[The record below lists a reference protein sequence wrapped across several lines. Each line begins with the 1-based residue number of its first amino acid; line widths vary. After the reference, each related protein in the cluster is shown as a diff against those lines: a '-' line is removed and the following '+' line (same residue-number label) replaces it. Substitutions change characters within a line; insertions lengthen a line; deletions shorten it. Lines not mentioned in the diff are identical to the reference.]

1 MNPPLFLHMR
11 GRSAISIV
19 VCHYFQLSCPRL
31 LQAAIWLLKH
41 MFYLPPFAFA
51 FRGSCVARIPGSPD
65 IPTLSIP
72 GARLRFLSK
81 PLSRSRDP
89 VGRQAVVQLPFAF
102 KA

>member
-19 VCHYFQLSCPRL
+19 VCNYFQLSCPRL
-31 LQAAIWLLKH
+31 LHAAIWLLKH

-51 FRGSCVARIPGSPD
+51 FRGSRVARIPDSPH
-65 IPTLSIP
+65 IRTFSIP

-81 PLSRSRDP
+81 PLSRSIDS
-89 VGRQAVVQLPFAF
+89 VGRQAAVQLPVA
-102 KA
+102 